1 MSLRAAPVTS
11 SKPAASWPAQALPCR
26 NARRSSPRS
35 RLALTDLQIELME
48 ADPYNV
54 MGNVRARTAN
64 EMLHAFSHVARHE
77 RELELPIYAH
87 HGTKDRLANLGVSCG
102 LLLMTCCRF
111 VWCIPITWWPL
122 PWALHGKMPAKS
134 SLRKG
139 CKRWT
144 ACPVQS
150 RFQAVCRSLGISH
163 HDSYTDKQPK
173 PHLQCGSWDLCGI
186 MCEQCLA
193 GRDSKLGLDA
203 CRL

>member
-1 MSLRAAPVTS
+1 MTS
-11 SKPAASWPAQALPCR
+11 NKPAAAWPAQASPCR
-26 NARRSSPRS
+26 TARRKSPRS
-35 RLALTDLQIELME
+35 RLALADLQIELME

-87 HGTKDRLANLGVSCG
+87 HGTKDRLANLGVSRG
-102 LLLMTCCRF
+102 LLLMTCCCL

-122 PWALHGKMPAKS
+122 PWALHGKMPARS
-134 SLRKG
+134 SLRIG

-150 RFQAVCRSLGISH
+150 RF
-163 HDSYTDKQPK
+163 
-173 PHLQCGSWDLCGI
+173 
-186 MCEQCLA
+186 
-193 GRDSKLGLDA
+193 
-203 CRL
+203 